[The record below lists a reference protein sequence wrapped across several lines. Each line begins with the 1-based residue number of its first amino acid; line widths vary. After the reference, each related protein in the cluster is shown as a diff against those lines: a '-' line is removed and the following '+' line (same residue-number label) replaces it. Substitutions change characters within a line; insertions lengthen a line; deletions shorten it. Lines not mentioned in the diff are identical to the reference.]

1 MASQGPNPSDSGSL
15 HAAIVGHV
23 DNPTRDEAPA
33 MASTSCRPGADMQ
46 FLAIATGQMSPEE
59 AYPTVENTDRMYC
72 RTPIRLD
79 E

>member
-1 MASQGPNPSDSGSL
+1 MASQNPNQSDSESL
-15 HAAIVGHV
+15 HPAIVGHV
-23 DNPTRDEAPA
+23 DNPTRDKALA
-33 MASTSCRPGADMQ
+33 MASTSSRPGADMQ

-59 AYPTVENTDRMYC
+59 AYPTVEDTERMYC